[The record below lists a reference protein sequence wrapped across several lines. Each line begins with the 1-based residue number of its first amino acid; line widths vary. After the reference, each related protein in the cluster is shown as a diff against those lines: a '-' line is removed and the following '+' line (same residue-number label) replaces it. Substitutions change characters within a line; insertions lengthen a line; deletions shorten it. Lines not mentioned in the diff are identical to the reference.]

1 MHEKFKWILL
11 PELVFFQ
18 EGPGVRNHQYT
29 NTGIKLLNV
38 ANLQGG
44 MLYLDNTN
52 RYISEDEAY
61 GKYKHFLVDEG
72 DLIIASSGIKVE
84 YFDQKMGFAKKE
96 HLPLCMNTS
105 TIRFKTLDSNILN
118 IRYFMYFLKSIFFK
132 KQLARLITGSAQLN
146 FGPSHL
152 KQIKVPLPSIDYQIE
167 IVNILDQ
174 AQELIDKRK
183 AQIEALDELIQSVF
197 YDMFGDPVLN
207 TMNWTIEKLGQLTS
221 KITDGKHGDCNNDIN
236 SGYYF
241 ISAKDIFNGRIH
253 YDNAR
258 QIVKE
263 EFEEVHRRTN
273 LEIGDIVMVNTGA
286 TIGKLAIATCI
297 EKVSCT
303 TFQKSVAIIKYKR
316 EFLNVYFLMKVLENN
331 VKNLHNV
338 SSGSSQKNLLLS
350 QMREFKVICPPIE
363 LQNQFAE
370 IVENIEKQKELLNES
385 LVELENNFNSL
396 MQRAF
401 NGEPLC

>member
-1 MHEKFKWILL
+1 M
-11 PELVFFQ
+11 
-18 EGPGVRNHQYT
+18 GS
-29 NTGIKLLNV
+29 
-38 ANLQGG
+38 
-44 MLYLDNTN
+44 
-52 RYISEDEAY
+52 ISI
-61 GKYKHFLVDEG
+61 FLVDEG

-152 KQIKVPLPSIDYQIE
+152 KQIKVPLPSIDYQNK

-197 YDMFGDPVLN
+197 YDMFGDPIQN
-207 TMNWTIEKLGQLTS
+207 PKGFNKKAI
-221 KITDGKHGDCNNDIN
+221 GK
-236 SGYYF
+236 
-241 ISAKDIFNGRIH
+241 
-253 YDNAR
+253 
-258 QIVKE
+258 
-263 EFEEVHRRTN
+263 EFE
-273 LEIGDIVMVNTGA
+273 IKTGA
-286 TIGKLAIATCI
+286 TPSRKDETYWDNGTIPWVKTTELKEVVIYDTDECITELGFNNSSVNLLPKNTLLIAMYGQGKTRGMTGKLGIEATTNQACAALLPTDKNNQDFI
-297 EKVSCT
+297 WIQLRCLYEELRNLGRGGNQPNLNT
-303 TFQKSVAIIKYKR
+303 NLIKSFEIL
-316 EFLNVYFLMKVLENN
+316 F
-331 VKNLHNV
+331 
-338 SSGSSQKNLLLS
+338 
-350 QMREFKVICPPIE
+350 PPIE

-370 IVENIEKQKELLNES
+370 IVASIQKQKELLNES

-396 MQRAF
+396 MHRAF
-401 NGEPLC
+401 KGELF